1 MSSEYPTIVTAS
13 LAKQITESLRQM
25 ILDGQIK
32 INERLPT
39 EDELAARFGV
49 SRPTIREALKRLAAE
64 NLIQSRRGPSG
75 GNFVKL
81 PSPQDVSGSLA
92 NAMRLLAG
100 LGEFTH
106 KDIVG
111 ARLELESMCCRLAT
125 KWRRAG
131 HLDAMRR
138 ELKQQRDPSLT
149 DVEFCASDVRFHQAL
164 VEATQ
169 NSVLRFML
177 IAIDDALQ
185 PITNLLVFRFR
196 ERSVIADQH
205 ERILTALEN
214 RDAEAAIA
222 GLRDQAAYL
231 TKVYA
236 AARRWKR
243 EHQSRKHSSVA

>member
-1 MSSEYPTIVTAS
+1 
-13 LAKQITESLRQM
+13 
-25 ILDGQIK
+25 
-32 INERLPT
+32 
-39 EDELAARFGV
+39 ELAARFGV

-111 ARLELESMCCRLAT
+111 ARLELELMCCRLVT

-131 HLDAMRR
+131 NLDAMRR

-149 DVEFCASDVRFHQAL
+149 DVEFCASDVRSHQAL
-164 VEATQ
+164 VQAPQ

-177 IAIDDALQ
+177 IAIAAALQ
-185 PITNLLVFRFR
+185 PITNLLVF
-196 ERSVIADQH
+196 
-205 ERILTALEN
+205 
-214 RDAEAAIA
+214 
-222 GLRDQAAYL
+222 
-231 TKVYA
+231 
-236 AARRWKR
+236 
-243 EHQSRKHSSVA
+243 